1 MLTAHHV
8 RVPRCRLHRPFAVRH
23 ELGALLNNSLLP
35 VAAAGAAAASPH
47 WAVVWDDCV
56 RTGGLQPT
64 VLHELVPQLRAAAG
78 RRLCYAQV
86 WIGGW
91 AGVHENPHGC
101 CVLTTLDLPSVM
113 TVDAAAATTSQG
125 KGATFARQLFQTVRS
140 KAQCS

>member
-1 MLTAHHV
+1 M
-8 RVPRCRLHRPFAVRH
+8 
-23 ELGALLNNSLLP
+23 
-35 VAAAGAAAASPH
+35 GAAAVSDIILSVA
-47 WAVVWDDCV
+47 
-56 RTGGLQPT
+56 RTIG
-64 VLHELVPQLRAAAG
+64 HAAAG

-113 TVDAAAATTSQG
+113 TADAAAAATSQG